1 MAVFDDSMTSGPDS
15 VRGRPARHRG
25 QQCRTQ
31 LQTTVVATSSTSDS
45 TMAARGS
52 SSAGT
57 PATATGSGPTPTTSA
72 SLEAIG
78 GAPSPGRIRVGVG
91 GWVYEPWRD
100 NFYPAGLPHTRELEY
115 LSRRVTAIEINA
127 TYYRTQSAAGFAKW
141 RDATPD
147 DFVFAV
153 KATRYATNRRVLGEA
168 GESIERF
175 VTSGL
180 AELGPKLGPIVW
192 QFATT
197 KAFDADDFAAF
208 LKLLPARVGSAP
220 LRHVMEVRHPSF
232 MATEYIELARS
243 HGVATVFADSD
254 DYPSFADV
262 TGDFVYAR
270 LMRCEPT
277 CDTGYPAPSIAAWAE
292 RARTWRTGGGAAG
305 LPRVEAAVAPAA
317 PRDVFMFFISG
328 AKERAPAAAVATLA
342 ALGLSP
348 PAA

>member
-1 MAVFDDSMTSGPDS
+1 
-15 VRGRPARHRG
+15 
-25 QQCRTQ
+25 
-31 LQTTVVATSSTSDS
+31 
-45 TMAARGS
+45 MAARGP
-52 SSAGT
+52 SSART
-57 PATATGSGPTPTTSA
+57 PATSTAATASGSAPTVPAQSDAGAVSA
-72 SLEAIG
+72 GS
-78 GAPSPGRIRVGVG
+78 GRIRVGVG

-100 NFYPAGLPHTRELEY
+100 NFYPPGLAKTRELEY
-115 LSRRVTAIEINA
+115 LSRRITAIEINA
-127 TYYRTQSAAGFAKW
+127 TYYRTQSAASFAKW

-175 VTSGL
+175 VASGL
-180 AELGPKLGPIVW
+180 AELGPKLGPLVW

-197 KAFDADDFAAF
+197 KTFDADDFGAF
-208 LKLLPARVGSAP
+208 LELLPARVGSVP

-232 MATEYIELARS
+232 MVPEYIALARR

-270 LMRCEPT
+270 LMRCESACT
-277 CDTGYPAPSIAAWAE
+277 TGYPSPAIADWSE
-292 RARTWRTGGGAAG
+292 RARTWRAGGEASG
-305 LPRVEAAVAPAA
+305 LPRVDAPGTSAP

-342 ALGLSP
+342 ALGMSP
-348 PAA
+348 PPAD